1 MTANES
7 SASSAARSGLSS
19 LMDAD
24 LDPGAVADIIGR
36 WRHDAALRSTWH
48 AYQLIGD
55 VLRSDDL
62 AHLPAHD
69 ESFMRG
75 LRGRLAQEPI
85 PLSAA
90 RPLPASAAQAT
101 QVAGRATAA
110 PRRWPAWLM
119 APAAVA
125 AGFVAVAGVLVLT
138 RVVSINPADGAQL
151 ALAAPTAPAA
161 ATALTP
167 GELVRNAGL
176 DRYLEAHRALA
187 NGVVAV
193 GGAEHRMQ
201 IVFEPK

>member
-7 SASSAARSGLSS
+7 SASSAARSVLSS
-19 LMDAD
+19 LMDGD
-24 LDPGAVADIIGR
+24 LEPGAVAGIVGR
-36 WRHDAALRSTWH
+36 WRHDAELRSTWH

-90 RPLPASAAQAT
+90 LPSPASSALALQT
-101 QVAGRATAA
+101 AGRATAVA
-110 PRRWPAWLM
+110 RRWPGWLL

-138 RVVSINPADGAQL
+138 RVVSINPADSGQVAQS
-151 ALAAPTAPAA
+151 APAGPAA
-161 ATALTP
+161 AKAVNT

-176 DRYLEAHRALA
+176 DRYLEAHRALS

-193 GGAEHRMQ
+193 GGAEHRMP
-201 IVFEPK
+201 IVFESK